1 MGAIIAVD
9 KPMQPPANMEDRYV
23 VYYKGPFDDTEFA
36 ILLNLKEEDEKESL
50 FGDFL
55 WRWRTYLLSQE

>member
-1 MGAIIAVD
+1 
-9 KPMQPPANMEDRYV
+9 MQPPANMEDRYV